1 MRDSFVMYESYI
13 DALRA
18 LPPEHFKI
26 AMLAIAD
33 YALYGKM
40 PDEPFLL
47 AMVGMVKYQVDK
59 NNAKYDASVE
69 NGKKGGRPK
78 TQQNLTEPN
87 KTQQNLNKPSETQ
100 QNLTEPDETIYVYDS
115 ESVTE
120 NKLCSFT
127 EVNESTRQRVIDAWN
142 ALQPQGI
149 TPIKVIAA
157 ESKRGHMLKAR
168 IQQYGVDGV
177 INAINSVNEQAF
189 LHGQEWFTFDWF
201 IKPNNFVKVFEG
213 NYKGRAKPE
222 VKNKFVNMDARTDN
236 ADKYAQLEQAQA
248 KPVEDWAAL
257 ERTLLGG

>member
-1 MRDSFVMYESYI
+1 MRDSVLLYRSQI
-13 DALRA
+13 DALRG
-18 LPPEHFKI
+18 LPPEQFKK
-26 AMLAIAD
+26 AMLAITD
-33 YALYGKM
+33 YAMDGAE
-40 PDEPFLL
+40 PDEDPVTMAVFTLTKPL
-47 AMVGMVKYQVDK
+47 IDK
-59 NNAKYDASVE
+59 NNKRYE
-69 NGKKGGRPK
+69 NGVKGGRPEPTNNQTVTK
-78 TQQNLTEPN
+78 QEPN
-87 KTQQNLNKPSETQ
+87 HNQTITKLEPNSNLKEKGERIKEKDN
-100 QNLTEPDETIYVYDS
+100 IDS
-115 ESVTE
+115 S
-120 NKLCSFT
+120 NKLD
-127 EVNESTRQRVIDAWN
+127 ELTRERVIDAWN
-142 ALQPQGI
+142 SLQPQGI

-168 IQQYGVDGV
+168 IQQYSVDGV

-257 ERTLLGG
+257 ERALLGGQQ